1 MNRIYLFVAALV
13 LSLAIAAPASA
24 GCQNVTVGAD
34 ISVIGWFADNYDYN
48 DNASDAW
55 SAVNEYTHI
64 YIDNIYTEGV
74 STHIE
79 LALAYPL
86 DDATAGSLVVNEAY
100 IKMEEFLTKELT
112 FKIGKFT
119 TKWQLRGDIW
129 GAGTFENIYPYE
141 MNNSFVLNGNTVGMA
156 FMYDATEQVTL
167 SFVWHKINEVSGV
180 AGNTNSDDLDL
191 IIVRVDYTI
200 EANNKLFGAFL
211 YFNDQKPVLM
221 ANVWMVNFGV
231 DYFLM
236 DEEALELYFEFVYQ
250 DGDAHSASYDLGT
263 FALNL
268 GAEYTFHSIETVPY
282 IGLDITY
289 YQGVDGA
296 SYSYSRIVADWT
308 KTLIVE
314 NDFNG
319 PITNMTP
326 GWLGVKLVGGMKNV
340 MDEKI
345 WIDFVFAWFKADG
358 DLSPITR
365 GDGIGF
371 EVDAVASYWYTED
384 VVFTL
389 GFGYFVPDED
399 LAGFADPDAV
409 WLAVFACT
417 ITF

>member
-1 MNRIYLFVAALV
+1 MNRIYMFVAALV

-34 ISVIGWFADNYDYN
+34 ISVIGMFQDNYDYN
-48 DNASDAW
+48 DNVSDGV
-55 SAVNEYTHI
+55 SEIAVFSHI
-64 YIDNIYTEGV
+64 YIDNFYTEGV

-79 LALAYPL
+79 LALENPL
-86 DDATAGSLVVNEAY
+86 VDANSVDLRVAEAY

-112 FKIGKFT
+112 VKIGKFT
-119 TKWQLRGDIW
+119 SKWQLRGDMW
-129 GAGTFENIYPYE
+129 GAGTFENIYPY
-141 MNNSFVLNGNTVGMA
+141 MVNQAFVLNGNTVGMA

-167 SFVWHKINEVSGV
+167 TFTWHKINETYG
-180 AGNTNSDDLDL
+180 APTNSSDLDL
-191 IIVRVDYTI
+191 ILVRVDYTI

-211 YFNDQKPVLM
+211 YFNDQAEVLN
-221 ANVWMVNFGV
+221 ANVWMLNLGI

-236 DEEALELYFEFVYQ
+236 DEEALELYFELAYQ
-250 DGDAHSASYDLGT
+250 AGDSHVAANDLGT
-263 FALNL
+263 MAINM
-268 GAEYTFHSIETVPY
+268 GAEYTFSSIETVPY
-282 IGLDITY
+282 IGIDVTY
-289 YQGVDGA
+289 FQGVDGTT
-296 SYSYSRIVADWT
+296 YGYQNIVADWT

-314 NDFNG
+314 NNFMG

-345 WIDFVFAWFKADG
+345 MLDFVFGWFKADG
-358 DLSPITR
+358 DLVPIGR

>member
-1 MNRIYLFVAALV
+1 MNRIYMFVAALV

-34 ISVIGWFADNYDYN
+34 ISVIGMFQDNYDYN
-48 DNASDAW
+48 DNVSDGE
-55 SAVNEYTHI
+55 SVIAVFSHI
-64 YIDNIYTEGV
+64 YIDNFYTEGV

-79 LALAYPL
+79 LALENPL
-86 DDATAGSLVVNEAY
+86 VDANSVDLRVAEAY

-112 FKIGKFT
+112 VKIGKFT
-119 TKWQLRGDIW
+119 SKWQLRGDMW
-129 GAGTFENIYPYE
+129 GAGTFENIYPY
-141 MNNSFVLNGNTVGMA
+141 MVNQAFVLNGNTVGMA

-167 SFVWHKINEVSGV
+167 TFTWHKINETYG
-180 AGNTNSDDLDL
+180 APTNSSDLDL
-191 IIVRVDYTI
+191 ILVRVDYTI

-211 YFNDQKPVLM
+211 YFNDQAEVLN
-221 ANVWMVNFGV
+221 ANVWMLNLGI

-236 DEEALELYFEFVYQ
+236 DEEALELYFELAYQ
-250 DGDAHSASYDLGT
+250 AGDSHVAANDLGT
-263 FALNL
+263 MAINM
-268 GAEYTFHSIETVPY
+268 GAEYTFSSIETVPY
-282 IGLDITY
+282 IGIDVTY
-289 YQGVDGA
+289 FQGVDGTT
-296 SYSYSRIVADWT
+296 YGYQNIVADWT

-314 NDFNG
+314 NNFMG

-345 WIDFVFAWFKADG
+345 MLDFVFGWFKADG
-358 DLSPITR
+358 DLTPITR